1 MGSAGSSVQVEL
13 WEWTGCLYEHFLA
26 CDLESADGSVT
37 AVPYYVT
44 KPKEHEKYTNQ
55 AVNYAVHVG
64 LNILPQEFNDV

>member
-44 KPKEHEKYTNQ
+44 KPKEHGK
-55 AVNYAVHVG
+55 
-64 LNILPQEFNDV
+64 NIQIKQ